1 MYQKIFKLSDLL
13 ASCYHNRFTS
23 CHEGFGKHTN
33 PYFSLDRTR
42 DDFMEGQATGY
53 ELMFTSTRSAMRDDF
68 GQVEKVTEDTLIY
81 ATLEKPKPA
90 QNTELLNV
98 SFASY
103 FDSRI
108 YLAIRAFDE
117 YNNFGGI
124 SNILEVSLISGNTSV
139 PVTPYRLQ
147 TTGQTDINQGN
158 LSKVVFSLIVLIGTL
173 SATGIFVLVSVL
185 VAKKVK
191 SRQKVSGSIP
201 LVLK

>member
-1 MYQKIFKLSDLL
+1 
-13 ASCYHNRFTS
+13 
-23 CHEGFGKHTN
+23 
-33 PYFSLDRTR
+33 
-42 DDFMEGQATGY
+42 
-53 ELMFTSTRSAMRDDF
+53 MFTSTRSAIRDDF

-81 ATLEKPKPA
+81 ATLKKPKPA
-90 QNTELLNV
+90 LNTEYLNV
-98 SFASY
+98 TVAFYS
-103 FDSRI
+103 DSRI

-117 YNNFGGI
+117 YNNFGDI
-124 SNILEVSLISGNTSV
+124 SNILEISLISGNTSV

-147 TTGQTDINQGN
+147 TTGQTEINQGN